1 MIRYD
6 LIRLGQ
12 PCPAR
17 CSFCDEHKQAP
28 RSFAEIRRDIE
39 KAPHPLNLYFGQGD
53 AASFKELP
61 EVLRGL
67 LLEDI
72 RRIRIKATGPALLD
86 RRYLDQL
93 VSLGVMQYEVECL
106 GDRARLHDRITGI
119 RGSFRAMTK
128 IVKLLKGLNVS
139 EHPIHRPFLIVSIP
153 ICTENANELRKIT
166 ELVLKW
172 RPDRIVFRNTGA
184 CAVSRI
190 VFELQICCAQAVIEG
205 VWPVL
210 SGFPFCTVPGMEYYC
225 QEISD
230 PQIKWEKGPE
240 CGPCVLQ
247 QACCGIPPGYLESHG
262 AAEFPP
268 IRAHRYAEEM
278 SALTC
283 GVPMIRQLLDR
294 QAGAA
299 QT

>member
-17 CSFCDEHKQAP
+17 CPFCDEHKTEP
-28 RSFAEIRRDIE
+28 RSFAEIRGDIE
-39 KAPHPLNLYFGQGD
+39 KARPPLNLNFGHGD
-53 AASFKELP
+53 ASAFGKLP

-93 VSLGVMQYEVECL
+93 ISLGAMQYEVECL
-106 GDRARLHDRITGI
+106 GDSARLHDRITGLP
-119 RGSFRAMTK
+119 GSFRTMSK

-139 EHPIHRPFLIVSIP
+139 EHPIHRPFLIVSVP
-153 ICTENANELRKIT
+153 ICAENANELRKIT

-172 RPDRIVFRNTGA
+172 RPDRIVYRNTGT

-225 QEISD
+225 QEIYD
-230 PQIKWEKGPE
+230 PQISREKGPG
-240 CGPCVLQ
+240 CQPCILRE
-247 QACCGIPPGYLESHG
+247 ACCGIPPGYLDSHG

-268 IRAHRYAEEM
+268 IRTHRYAEEIGV
-278 SALTC
+278 LTC

-294 QAGAA
+294 QSG
-299 QT
+299 TDHD